1 MNDSKGIDDNFLT
14 NINNYNTEF
23 NNNADSIETLKKV
36 LNLHKKLFSKP
47 ISRKIHQN
55 LTIPYWILINE
66 MTFGEAIS
74 CLKNLKKDINEK
86 IYINLTKEFTGKSLV
101 YPKNIKMIQDFSRI
115 LDYISEFRNVLAH
128 NQPIFNYNY
137 ENNSL
142 CGFPNFE
149 FIEPKMPLPKLNDQK
164 IKNLNLSDFIIKRKY
179 QHNKNKFLIKTCSYF
194 FGNDY

>member
-164 IKNLNLSDFIIKRKY
+164 IKNPNLSDFIIKRKY
-179 QHNKNKFLIKTCSYF
+179 QHNKNKFLIK
-194 FGNDY
+194 NM